1 MKEIFPENY
10 SLLLTG
16 PPGVGKQYF
25 CIDMANY
32 YLEKGDNVV
41 FLTTESSPEDIE
53 KRGKDIGI
61 DLQAHS
67 KNIPGH

>member
-41 FLTTESSPEDIE
+41 FLTEGHWNRSPGSFQ
-53 KRGKDIGI
+53 KPLLR
-61 DLQAHS
+61 
-67 KNIPGH
+67 